1 MHIVTALVAVLLR
14 CLRPARGLH
23 AAPRVLAREVRAEA
37 RRRRASRVRRYA
49 VDPGTV
55 ASAPAPLPPVPAP
68 VPAPRPAPDGTRRE
82 PLPPVDPP
90 EAFVR
95 GYYLAHEARRQ
106 PVGDLLTGLGAVS

>member
-23 AAPRVLAREVRAEA
+23 AAPRVLAGELRAEA

-49 VDPGTV
+49 ADPGTV
-55 ASAPAPLPPVPAP
+55 ASAPASPP
-68 VPAPRPAPDGTRRE
+68 VPAPRPAPDDARRA

-90 EAFVR
+90 ESLVR

-106 PVGDLLTGLGAVS
+106 PVGDLLTGPGVLVS